1 MSDHSAVVG
10 ASQDTVD
17 KILSSLFD
25 VLKTTGLFEF
35 SIDID
40 AAGFKKADI
49 SVAVSPTVSLK
60 VRPSL

>member
-1 MSDHSAVVG
+1 MSDHNAVVG

-25 VLKTTGLFEF
+25 VIKPTGLFEF

-40 AAGFKKADI
+40 AAGFKKANI
-49 SVAVSPTVSLK
+49 SVAAPPTVSLK
-60 VRPSL
+60 VRLSL